1 MTEENG
7 SSGSARRIASALTW
21 SWQVLLRGIGFA
33 AYGVAAL
40 TLGFVVLPLQRL
52 GSRWRASSDD
62 PQIRAQRAIHWTTR
76 GWLALVKG
84 MGLVRVR
91 ETGAERL
98 RARPVLVVANHP
110 SLIDSPV
117 LTACMPQADF
127 VVSPE
132 WTRNPFLRRTIEQ
145 AGYLRAETGSA
156 LLREAVARL
165 RAGRSVV
172 VYPEG
177 SRTPPEGLRPF
188 QRGIAHIALRAGC
201 DIVPVVIRVRP
212 RWLMKGQ
219 SLTQRNAVAPEWH
232 VEVGAPIDPRD
243 HVQPGDSR
251 KDSARRIVAV
261 LQDYF
266 EKRWDT
272 RGSR

>member
-1 MTEENG
+1 MIEENG
-7 SSGSARRIASALTW
+7 SSGSARRIASALSW

-33 AYGVAAL
+33 AYGLAAL

-52 GSRWRASSDD
+52 VWRSSASSEH
-62 PQIRAQRAIHWTTR
+62 PQVRAQRAIHQTTR
-76 GWLALVKG
+76 GWLWLVKLLG
-84 MGLVRVR
+84 QVRVR
-91 ETGAERL
+91 ETGTEKL
-98 RARPVLVVANHP
+98 RERPVLVVANHP

-127 VVSPE
+127 VVSAE
-132 WTRNPFLRRTIEQ
+132 WTRNPFLRRTIEA
-145 AGYLRAETGSA
+145 AGYLRAETGPA
-156 LLREAVARL
+156 LVRQAVARL

-177 SRTPPEGLRPF
+177 TRTPPGALRPF
-188 QRGIAHIALRAGC
+188 QRGIAHIALHAGC

-219 SLTQRNAVAPEWH
+219 SLTQLHDETPEWH
-232 VEVGAPIDPRD
+232 VEVGAPIRPTD
-243 HVQPGDSR
+243 HVLPGESR
-251 KDSARRIVAV
+251 KDSAHRITAV
-261 LQDYF
+261 LQDHF
-266 EKRWDT
+266 EKRWE